1 MKPGSGPP
9 LLTSNANTVRVLAS
23 GAAAPRLCGA
33 ARPPGAAAA
42 TPTVPQ
48 ATASA
53 ALPMTAARR
62 ADLFIW

>member
-9 LLTSNANTVRVLAS
+9 LLMSNAKTVRVRAS
-23 GAAAPRLCGA
+23 GAAV
-33 ARPPGAAAA
+33 PPGAAAA
-42 TPTVPQ
+42 APAVPT

-53 ALPMTAARR
+53 ALPMIAARR

>member
-1 MKPGSGPP
+1 
-9 LLTSNANTVRVLAS
+9 V
-23 GAAAPRLCGA
+23 CGA
-33 ARPPGAAAA
+33 VLLPGAAAA
-42 TPTVPQ
+42 APAVPT

>member
-1 MKPGSGPP
+1 
-9 LLTSNANTVRVLAS
+9 VLAS
-23 GAAAPRLCGA
+23 GVAVPRWCGAELLPEAAAAAPA
-33 ARPPGAAAA
+33 V
-42 TPTVPQ
+42 PT